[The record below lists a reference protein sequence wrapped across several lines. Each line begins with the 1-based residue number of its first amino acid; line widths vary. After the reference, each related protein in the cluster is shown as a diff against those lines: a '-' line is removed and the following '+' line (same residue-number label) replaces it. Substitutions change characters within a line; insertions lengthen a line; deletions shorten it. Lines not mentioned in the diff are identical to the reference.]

1 MSKAFI
7 HRRFFRFKIDR
18 KIQKF
23 LSVSSA
29 QDIIQLNKSV
39 YQKGNP
45 KTTFA
50 LVDNNTS
57 LQMTLEFDTLENQNL
72 FINNANDAWEKTDKI
87 FASGVECWKHEWLND
102 KGEIDYI
109 SYPLDDGV
117 VKKRAM

>member
-1 MSKAFI
+1 MSTAFA
-7 HRRFFRFKIDR
+7 HRRFFRFKD

-23 LSVSSA
+23 QSVDSA
-29 QDIIQLNKSV
+29 LDIIQLNKSV

-102 KGEIDYI
+102 KGEVGYTN
-109 SYPLDDGV
+109 YPLNDGV